1 MPKVLVSTVINAPIE
16 RVWRTVADYNGL
28 PAWMPGMKDSTI
40 EDGKKPTEIGAV
52 RKLGMAGSKD
62 ILRER
67 LEELDADGH
76 VITYSVLA
84 GPLPVKN
91 IRTSMHLRPITDSY
105 GTRTWWQREFAGGS
119 GAGGGGPDGPA
130 WCWLDTN
137 AQVPLSVGD
146 PVQPGGELAL
156 LGNRPNPY
164 RGSTSIDF
172 ILPRSSRVD
181 LEVFDLQGR
190 LVAKRDYG
198 TLAAGTS
205 HVSFNAKS
213 LRSGIYPYRIRVRD
227 GSGTQTLTGRMLL
240 ER

>member
-28 PAWMPGMKDSTI
+28 PFWMPGMKDSTI
-40 EDGKKPTEIGAV
+40 EPGKKPTEIGAV

-105 GTRTWWQREFAGGS
+105 GTLGEWSTQFDTEPGKEEEGQQFMARVF
-119 GAGGGGPDGPA
+119 GAGFR
-130 WCWLDTN
+130 
-137 AQVPLSVGD
+137 
-146 PVQPGGELAL
+146 AL
-156 LGNRPNPY
+156 KKHLG
-164 RGSTSIDF
+164 
-172 ILPRSSRVD
+172 V
-181 LEVFDLQGR
+181 
-190 LVAKRDYG
+190 
-198 TLAAGTS
+198 
-205 HVSFNAKS
+205 
-213 LRSGIYPYRIRVRD
+213 
-227 GSGTQTLTGRMLL
+227 
-240 ER
+240 